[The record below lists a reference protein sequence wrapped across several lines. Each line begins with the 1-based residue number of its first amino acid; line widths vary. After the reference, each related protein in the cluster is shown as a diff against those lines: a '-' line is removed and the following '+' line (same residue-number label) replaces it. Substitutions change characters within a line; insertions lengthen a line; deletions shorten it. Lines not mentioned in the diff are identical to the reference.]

1 MENRRDFI
9 DPSDPEVVDIM
20 RKKKL
25 AKILSYVCYGSVGLM
40 ILLIPV
46 LMLLDLLNL
55 LGIVC
60 TIVIVLST
68 VSIFGSDRIRKDAL
82 IMQRELGIEKTPD
95 EIEAE
100 RKEQERIEYLF
111 VSPEEMDQEF
121 KKLATIYKIGSK
133 LLLAGVVLMGVDI
146 VVAIVESMFPDFLPD
161 MAIVLLAVLT
171 IIGLFPGA
179 MIYAYAGGKQ
189 KKLSIRY
196 TPGVLSEAMDR
207 LEKYEPY
214 GSVDQKYMWEDF
226 QFGRRDRI
234 GTCADYVKGVIRG
247 MPVEFCEFEI
257 QCESTTTDSNGKRK
271 KEIDTT
277 FTGLMALCRHGF
289 NIPNNVT
296 MTQFSRYFR
305 ELKTES
311 VEFTR
316 AWSIKEDSGLAA
328 FIILTP
334 QYMEGLMATIREKGM
349 RMGLQFRTD
358 GVLVIVLQGA
368 NFFEVDEAEK
378 AEELKEKIR
387 KEIKDIG
394 DIMENVGA
402 LTETEIE
409 AVR

>member
-1 MENRRDFI
+1 MEDRRDFI

-196 TPGVLSEAMDR
+196 TPRGAFGSYGQAGEVRTLWKRGSEIYVGGLS
-207 LEKYEPY
+207 
-214 GSVDQKYMWEDF
+214 VW
-226 QFGRRDRI
+226 
-234 GTCADYVKGVIRG
+234 
-247 MPVEFCEFEI
+247 
-257 QCESTTTDSNGKRK
+257 
-271 KEIDTT
+271 
-277 FTGLMALCRHGF
+277 
-289 NIPNNVT
+289 
-296 MTQFSRYFR
+296 
-305 ELKTES
+305 
-311 VEFTR
+311 
-316 AWSIKEDSGLAA
+316 
-328 FIILTP
+328 
-334 QYMEGLMATIREKGM
+334 
-349 RMGLQFRTD
+349 
-358 GVLVIVLQGA
+358 
-368 NFFEVDEAEK
+368 K
-378 AEELKEKIR
+378 A
-387 KEIKDIG
+387 
-394 DIMENVGA
+394 
-402 LTETEIE
+402 
-409 AVR
+409 